1 MDITLLQLYNP
12 MLKMTV
18 KLSRTSNKK
27 FKLSKQITPVRNI
40 WVNDLYDN
48 LDDIKGLILGE
59 IINGF
64 DIKINNLGIDFL
76 DELLEPI
83 NKAIEEDKEKELEEI
98 KKEIEENK
106 KECIDEVATLDEEEC
121 IEDELSESVK
131 KGLELDV

>member
-27 FKLSKQITPVRNI
+27 YKLSKQITPVRNI
-40 WVNDLYDN
+40 WVDDLYDN
-48 LDDIKGLILGE
+48 LDEIKCLILSE

-64 DIKINNLGIDFL
+64 DIKTNNLGIDFI
-76 DELLEPI
+76 DELLDPL
-83 NKAIEEDKEKELEEI
+83 NKAIEEDKAKELEEI
-98 KKEIEENK
+98 KKEIKENVL
-106 KECIDEVATLDEEEC
+106 ELIDEESIDE
-121 IEDELSESVK
+121 ELSESVK

>member
-12 MLKMTV
+12 FLKMSV

-27 FKLSKQITPVRNI
+27 YKLSKQITPVRNV
-40 WVNDLYDN
+40 WVDDLYDN

-64 DIKINNLGIDFL
+64 EIKVNNLGINFL
-76 DELLEPI
+76 DELLDPI

-106 KECIDEVATLDEEEC
+106 E
-121 IEDELSESVK
+121 ELSEAVK
-131 KGLELDV
+131 KGLELGI

>member
-27 FKLSKQITPVRNI
+27 YKLSKQITPVRNI
-40 WVNDLYDN
+40 WVDDLYDD
-48 LDDIKGLILGE
+48 LDEIKGLILSE

-64 DIKINNLGIDFL
+64 DIKANNLGIDFI

-83 NKAIEEDKEKELEEI
+83 NKAIEEDKAKEEI
-98 KKEIEENK
+98 NN
-106 KECIDEVATLDEEEC
+106 DEEC
-121 IEDELSESVK
+121 IEEELSDAIK
-131 KGLELDV
+131 KGLEWC

>member
-12 MLKMTV
+12 MLKMSV

-27 FKLSKQITPVRNI
+27 YKLSKQITPIRNV
-40 WVNDLYDN
+40 WVDDLYDN
-48 LDDIKGLILGE
+48 LNEIKGLLIGE

-64 DIKINNLGIDFL
+64 DIKVNNLGIDFI

-83 NKAIEEDKEKELEEI
+83 NKAIEEDKEKELLEI
-98 KKEIEENK
+98 KKEIEEDAK
-106 KECIDEVATLDEEEC
+106 EECIDEVST

>member
-12 MLKMTV
+12 MLKMSV

-27 FKLSKQITPVRNI
+27 YKLSKQITPVRNV
-40 WVNDLYDN
+40 WVDDLYDN
-48 LDDIKGLILGE
+48 LDDIKGLLIGE

-64 DIKINNLGIDFL
+64 DIKVNNLGIDFI

-83 NKAIEEDKEKELEEI
+83 NKAIEEDKDKELLEI
-98 KKEIEENK
+98 KQEIKETVLEL
-106 KECIDEVATLDEEEC
+106 IDEEC

-131 KGLELDV
+131 KGLEL

>member
-27 FKLSKQITPVRNI
+27 YKLSKQITPVRNI
-40 WVNDLYDN
+40 WVDDLYDN
-48 LDDIKGLILGE
+48 LDEIKCLILSE

-64 DIKINNLGIDFL
+64 DIKTNNLGIDFI
-76 DELLEPI
+76 DELLDPL
-83 NKAIEEDKEKELEEI
+83 NKAIEEDKAKELEEI
-98 KKEIEENK
+98 KKEIKENVLELIDEES
-106 KECIDEVATLDEEEC
+106 IDEVAVLDE
-121 IEDELSESVK
+121 ELSESVK

>member
-12 MLKMTV
+12 MLKMSV

-27 FKLSKQITPVRNI
+27 YKLSKQITPIRNV
-40 WVNDLYDN
+40 WVDDLYDN
-48 LDDIKGLILGE
+48 LNDIKSLLIGE

-64 DIKINNLGIDFL
+64 DIKVNNLGIDFI

-83 NKAIEEDKEKELEEI
+83 NKAIEEDKEKELLEI
-98 KKEIEENK
+98 KKEIEE
-106 KECIDEVATLDEEEC
+106 ECIDEVATL
-121 IEDELSESVK
+121 EDELSESVK

>member
-12 MLKMTV
+12 MLKMAV

-27 FKLSKQITPVRNI
+27 YKLSKQITPVRNV
-40 WVNDLYDN
+40 WVDDLYDN
-48 LDDIKGLILGE
+48 LDDIKGLLIGE

-64 DIKINNLGIDFL
+64 DIKVNNLGIDFI

-83 NKAIEEDKEKELEEI
+83 NKAIEEDKEKELLEI
-98 KKEIEENK
+98 KKEV
-106 KECIDEVATLDEEEC
+106 KETVLELIDEEC